1 MNFRKK
7 VLSKKIMLAELY
19 KELSKLTDFDKE
31 LGKAI
36 TEPEP
41 NFFPPRFDAKDVGDK
56 WWEKY
61 K

>member
-1 MNFRKK
+1 MIFRKK
-7 VLSKKIMLAELY
+7 VLSKKIMLADLD
-19 KELSKLTDFDKE
+19 KELSKLTDLDKE
-31 LGKAI
+31 MGKVI